1 MKELE
6 ELLGDRISY
15 EDSERRLCIHDVG
28 NLPDVI
34 GISVMDMLVERM
46 PDAVLQPETTEEVA
60 AILKYAT
67 KEGIPVTPRAAA
79 TSGVMGAVPAKG
91 GIVVEFYRMN
101 RILEVD
107 EVNKKVRVQ
116 PGVVWAPLEEELNKH
131 GLQLR
136 AYPTS
141 FPSSMVA
148 GWIGSGGIGIGSFEY
163 GSVGENIESLEL
175 VLPTGEVRTM
185 TGAELDMVV
194 DCQGITGI
202 VTEVTL
208 PVNTFEEVVPAGIQF
223 ESFEDLSK
231 ALLEVAKTVP
241 IWTCNYED
249 KRFVE
254 LQNRATGHE
263 GVAKDSLIMGI
274 PKSRF
279 KQEDIDRIAKDFN
292 GTVHPDPDELW
303 EERFMPMRV
312 KKLGPSIIA
321 GEVYIP
327 NNRLNAF
334 LEHVHKKFEGD
345 TYGIEGTLGND
356 GNNACRVYV
365 LSDERDDFGLGFTTR
380 WGRALTFLAIS
391 KKYGG
396 KTYQTGLYLAKES
409 ENYFGSD
416 RLQRLFKFKGE
427 VDPSNIMNP
436 GKIKAPFKFS
446 MIWGIATPFL
456 DMSRG
461 LDLGES
467 DPKEP
472 IKQESMLMDW
482 NDHVYTCIECGTCRE
497 TCPVFTEER
506 WLSSSPKGKMTFT
519 KDFLSGKRDVD
530 PYMYNRYFQCTL
542 CGKCKEVCQAEI
554 PVCDIFE
561 HIRMRLHDM
570 GWDRLEAHD
579 MLLES
584 ILANGNPFGDPREK
598 RTELYPDKTTG
609 FIGPEDSGK
618 VDVLIFAG
626 CVNSYQDLALMK
638 GLMGIL
644 DAVGKTYTTMGT
656 EEGCCGYVA
665 LISGLSEFDDIGRA
679 TADRLTKTGASV
691 VVTPCAGCY
700 KTLAHHYEEHGIEHG
715 LEVLHLVEYLDQL
728 IKEGSVEF
736 KKPFAKKVVYH
747 DPCDIGRHL
756 GIYEPPREVLKAVPE
771 LDLVEFPTNRNMAT
785 CCGGGGALKMVDL
798 DLSKDIAYKRILEA
812 ISVGAE
818 VVTSGCPACKANLKL
833 AADRARKEKKGK
845 LRVMDI
851 TEIVGRSLNG

>member
-6 ELLGDRISY
+6 ELLGDRISF
-15 EDSERRLCIHDVG
+15 EDAERRLCIHDVG

-46 PDAVLQPETTEEVA
+46 PSAVVQPETTEEVA

-101 RILEVD
+101 QILEVD
-107 EVNKKVRVQ
+107 TDHKRVRVQ
-116 PGVVWAPLEEELNKH
+116 PGVVWAPLEEELNRH

-141 FPSSMVA
+141 FPSSTVA

-163 GSVGENIESLEL
+163 GPVGENVESVEL

-185 TGAELDMVV
+185 SGSELDMVV

-202 VTEVTL
+202 ITEVTL
-208 PVNTFEEVVPAGIQF
+208 PVTVFEEVVPAAIQF
-223 ESFEDLSK
+223 ETVNDMTS

-254 LQNRATGHE
+254 LQHQATGHDGE
-263 GVAKDSLIMGI
+263 AKDSLIMAI
-274 PKSRF
+274 PKSRY
-279 KQEDIDRIAKDFN
+279 KPEDIDRIAKQFK
-292 GTVHPDPDELW
+292 GTVHPHPEELW
-303 EERFMPMRV
+303 EERFLPMRV
-312 KKLGPSIIA
+312 KRLGPSIIA

-327 NNRLNAF
+327 NNRLQTF
-334 LEHVHKKFEGD
+334 LDHVYDKFQGD

-356 GNNACRVYV
+356 GRNAARVYV
-365 LSDERDDFGLGFTTR
+365 LSDERADFGLGFTTR
-380 WGRALTFLAIS
+380 WGRALTFLAIA

-396 KTYQTGLYLAKES
+396 VTYQTGLYLAKEA
-409 ENYFGSD
+409 ENYFGAE
-416 RLQRLFKFKGE
+416 RLHRLFKYKSE
-427 VDPSNIMNP
+427 VDPAKIMNP
-436 GKIKAPFKFS
+436 GKIKAPRKFS
-446 MIWGIATPFL
+446 IIWGIATPFL
-456 DMSRG
+456 GMSRG

-467 DPKEP
+467 EPKEP
-472 IKQESMLMDW
+472 VQEEALLLEW

-519 KDFLSGKRDVD
+519 KEFLSGKRDVD
-530 PYMYNRYFQCTL
+530 DYMYKRYFQCTL
-542 CGKCKEVCQAEI
+542 CGKCKEVCQAMI

-570 GWDRLEAHD
+570 GWDRMEPHD
-579 MLLES
+579 MLLDS
-584 ILANGNPFGDPREK
+584 IMANGNPFGDPREK
-598 RTELYPDKTTG
+598 RTELYPDKAEG
-609 FIGPEDSGK
+609 FIKPDEAGK
-618 VDVLIFAG
+618 VDVLLFAG

-638 GLMGIL
+638 NLMGIL
-644 DAVGKTYTTMGT
+644 DAVGKTYTTLGT

-665 LISGLSEFDDIGRA
+665 LISGLSEFDEIGRGL
-679 TADRLTKTGASV
+679 ADRLMKSGADL
-691 VVTPCAGCY
+691 VVTPCAGCF
-700 KTLAHHYEEHGIEHG
+700 KTLSHHYEEHGIEHG
-715 LEVLHLVEYLDQL
+715 LKVMHLVEYLEEL
-728 IKEGSVEF
+728 IKEGGVEF
-736 KKPFAKKVVYH
+736 KKPFGKKVAYH

-756 GIYEPPREVLKAVPE
+756 GIYEPPREVLRSVPE
-771 LDLVEFPTNRNMAT
+771 LELVEFPTNRNMAT

-798 DLSKDIAYKRILEA
+798 DLSKDIAFRRIQEA
-812 ISVGAE
+812 IDAGAE
-818 VVTSGCPACKANLKL
+818 IVTSGCPACKANLKL
-833 AADRARKEKKGK
+833 AADRARKEKLGK
-845 LRVMDI
+845 VKVMDL
-851 TEIVGRSLNG
+851 TEIVGRSLKG

>member
-1 MKELE
+1 MKELDD
-6 ELLGDRISY
+6 LLGDRISY
-15 EDSERRLCIHDVG
+15 EESERRLCIHDVG

-46 PDAVLQPETTEEVA
+46 PTAVLQPETTEEVA

-107 EVNKKVRVQ
+107 EENKKVRVQ
-116 PGVVWAPLEEELNKH
+116 PGVVWAPLEEELNRH

-148 GWIGSGGIGIGSFEY
+148 GWIGSGGIGIGSFEN
-163 GSVGENIESLEL
+163 GSVGDNVESLEL

-185 TGAELDMVV
+185 SGGDLDMVV

-202 VTEVTL
+202 ITEVTL
-208 PVNTFEEVVPAGIQF
+208 PVTAFEEVVPAAIQF
-223 ESFEDLSK
+223 ESLEDMTK
-231 ALLEVAKTVP
+231 ALQEVAKTVP

-249 KRFVE
+249 KRFVQ
-254 LQNRATGHE
+254 LQHQATGHE
-263 GVAKDSLIMGI
+263 GEAKDSLIMAI
-274 PKSRF
+274 PKSRY
-279 KQEDIDRIAKDFN
+279 KTEDIDRIAKEFN
-292 GTVHPDPDELW
+292 GAVHPHPEELW
-303 EERFMPMRV
+303 EERFLPMRV
-312 KKLGPSIIA
+312 KRLGPSIIA

-327 NNRLNAF
+327 NNRLQAF
-334 LEHVHKKFEGD
+334 LDHVYKKFEGD

-356 GNNACRVYV
+356 GRSAARVYV

-380 WGRALTFLAIS
+380 WGRALTFLAIA

-396 KTYQTGLYLAKES
+396 VTYQTGLYLAKEA
-409 ENYFGSD
+409 ENYFGGE
-416 RLQRLFKFKGE
+416 RFQQLLKFKSE
-427 VDPSNIMNP
+427 VDPAKIMNP
-436 GKIKAPFKFS
+436 GKIKAPRKFS
-446 MIWGIATPFL
+446 LIWGMATPFL
-456 DMSRG
+456 GMSRG
-461 LDLGES
+461 LDLGDS
-467 DPKEP
+467 TAKEP
-472 IKQESMLMDW
+472 VKEEGMLLDW
-482 NDHVYTCIECGTCRE
+482 ADHVYTCIECGTCRE

-506 WLSSSPKGKMTFT
+506 WLSSSPKGKMTFA
-519 KDFLSGKRDVD
+519 KEFLSGKRDVD
-530 PYMYNRYFQCTL
+530 PYMYKRYFQCTL
-542 CGKCKEVCQAEI
+542 CGKCKEVCQADI

-570 GWDRLEAHD
+570 GWERMEAHN
-579 MLLES
+579 MLLDS
-584 ILANGNPFGDPREK
+584 IMANGNPFGDPREK
-598 RTELYPDKTTG
+598 RTELYPDNTTG
-609 FIGPEDSGK
+609 FIKPDEAGK

-644 DAVGKTYTTMGT
+644 DSVGKTYTTMGT

-665 LISGLSEFDDIGRA
+665 LISGLSEFEDIGRA
-679 TADRLTKTGASV
+679 TADRLSKTGANV

-700 KTLAHHYEEHGIEHG
+700 KTLAHHYKEHGIEHG
-715 LEVLHLVEYLDQL
+715 LQVLHLVEYLDQL
-728 IKEGSVEF
+728 IKEGAVEF

-756 GIYEPPREVLKAVPE
+756 GIYEPPRDVLKAVPE

-845 LRVMDI
+845 LKVMDI
-851 TEIVGRSLNG
+851 TEIVASSLKD

>member
-6 ELLGDRISY
+6 ELLGDRISF
-15 EDSERRLCIHDVG
+15 EDAERRLCIHDVG
-28 NLPDVI
+28 NLPDVV

-46 PDAVLQPETTEEVA
+46 PSAVVQPETTEEVV

-107 EVNKKVRVQ
+107 EENKRVRVQ
-116 PGVVWAPLEEELNKH
+116 PGVVWAPLEEELNRH

-136 AYPTS
+136 TYPTS
-141 FPSSMVA
+141 FPSSTVA
-148 GWIGSGGIGIGSFEY
+148 GWIGSGGIGIGSFEH

-185 TGAELDMVV
+185 SGSDLDMVV

-202 VTEVTL
+202 ITEVTI
-208 PVNTFEEVVPAGIQF
+208 PVTAYEEMVPAAIHFDSLKDMTG
-223 ESFEDLSK
+223 
-231 ALLEVAKTVP
+231 ALLEVTKTVP

-249 KRFVE
+249 KRFVK
-254 LQNRATGHE
+254 LQNKATGHE
-263 GVAKDSLIMGI
+263 GEAKDSLIMAI
-274 PKSRF
+274 PKSRY
-279 KQEDIDRIAKDFN
+279 KAEDIERIAKEFN
-292 GTVHPDPDELW
+292 GTVNPDPEELW
-303 EERFMPMRV
+303 EERFLPMRI
-312 KKLGPSIIA
+312 KRLGPSIIA

-327 NNRLNAF
+327 NNRLQTF
-334 LEHVHKKFEGD
+334 LEKVYESFRGD

-356 GNNACRVYV
+356 GRNAARVYV
-365 LSDERDDFGLGFTTR
+365 LSDEREDFGLGFTTR
-380 WGRALTFLAIS
+380 WGRALKFLSIA

-396 KTYQTGLYLAKES
+396 VTYQTGLYLAKES
-409 ENYFGSD
+409 ENYFGGE
-416 RLQRLFKFKGE
+416 RLQRLFKFKSE
-427 VDPSNIMNP
+427 VDPAGIMNP
-436 GKIKAPFKFS
+436 GKIKAPRKFS
-446 MIWGIATPFL
+446 LIWGVATPFL
-456 DMSRG
+456 GMSRG
-461 LDLGES
+461 LDLGDSEA
-467 DPKEP
+467 KEP
-472 IKQESMLMDW
+472 VREDALLMEW

-497 TCPVFTEER
+497 TCPVFTEDR

-519 KDFLSGKRDVD
+519 KEFLSGKRDVD
-530 PYMYNRYFQCTL
+530 DFMYRRYFQCTL
-542 CGKCKEVCQAEI
+542 CGKCKEVCQAMI

-570 GWDRLEAHD
+570 GWERMEAHD

-598 RTELYPDKTTG
+598 RTELYPDGAKG
-609 FIGPEDSGK
+609 FIEPGEAGK

-644 DAVGKTYTTMGT
+644 DSVGKTYTTMGT

-665 LISGLSEFDDIGRA
+665 LISGLSEFEDIGRA
-679 TADRLTKTGASV
+679 TADRLTKTGAQV

-700 KTLAHHYEEHGIEHG
+700 KTLSHHYEEHGIEHG
-715 LEVLHLVEYLDQL
+715 LEVFHLVEYLDQL
-728 IKEGSVEF
+728 IKEGSVDF
-736 KKPFAKKVVYH
+736 KKPFDKKVAYH

-756 GIYEPPREVLKAVPE
+756 GIYEPPRDVLRAVPGLE
-771 LDLVEFPTNRNMAT
+771 LLEFPTNRNMAS

-798 DLSKDIAYKRILEA
+798 DLSKDIAYRRIQEA

-818 VVTSGCPACKANLKL
+818 IVTSGCPACKANLKL

-845 LRVMDI
+845 VKVMDI
-851 TEIVGRSLNG
+851 TEIVARALKG